1 MRDPKRGFLRVLF
14 AAASLL
20 ALSACAGEYSL
31 MTAPGVA
38 VVPAGTDCSFEVS
51 RGLPPADE
59 YIEIGRLEAQFS
71 PAADLEKLRSTVRDD
86 VCAIGGQLVVGEWDG
101 SHFMAAIVFRRR
113 PVPLSAPSVAA
124 PPGSGSSAAGRPSSV
139 PSASVPSAS
148 APPAAPPS
156 PAPPS
161 AAAP

>member
-14 AAASLL
+14 AVAPLL

-31 MTAPGVA
+31 MTAPGIA
-38 VVPAGTDCSFEVS
+38 VVAAGTDCSFEVS

-86 VCAIGGQLVVGEWDG
+86 VCAIGGELVVGEWDG
-101 SHFMAAIVFRRR
+101 SHFMSAVVFRRR
-113 PVPLSAPSVAA
+113 PVPLSVPSGAA
-124 PPGSGSSAAGRPSSV
+124 PRASGSSAAGRPA
-139 PSASVPSAS
+139 P
-148 APPAAPPS
+148 APPASTPPAS
-156 PAPPS
+156 TP
-161 AAAP
+161 